1 MPRLIE
7 MVNAIKD
14 QLDIEKSLDMVATID
29 RAVKISGVKVP
40 PVGSVYERTKFLHD
54 HLGVTP
60 VWSPTAAQLQRAAE
74 TIAASRRKKAATA
87 AAKAADAINHGQAC
101 DDLLNAAAAQAEKA
115 TQSRAPDSP
124 DLYDTQEIDALLN
137 AAAEQVEK
145 QLSGCKRKH
154 GS

>member
-1 MPRLIE
+1 MRQMP
-7 MVNAIKD
+7 
-14 QLDIEKSLDMVATID
+14 SC
-29 RAVKISGVKVP
+29 
-40 PVGSVYERTKFLHD
+40 
-54 HLGVTP
+54 
-60 VWSPTAAQLQRAAE
+60 
-74 TIAASRRKKAATA
+74 
-87 AAKAADAINHGQAC
+87 INHGQER
-101 DDLLNAAAAQAEKA
+101 DDLLNAAAAQPQAEKA